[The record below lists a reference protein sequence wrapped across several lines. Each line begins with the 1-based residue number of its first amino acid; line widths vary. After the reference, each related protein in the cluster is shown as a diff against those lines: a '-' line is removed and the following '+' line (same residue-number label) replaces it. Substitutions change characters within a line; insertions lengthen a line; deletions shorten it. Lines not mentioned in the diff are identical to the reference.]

1 MFLIKLGGSVVTNKE
16 RKCTFLEKRTRRLV
30 EEMRYIEGPML
41 ITHGGGSFG
50 HDKASY
56 FRLKEGLQEELQGSD
71 IDQVQGFCEV
81 QEDMRNLNQ
90 LILGL
95 MNRAG
100 MKVVSVPTCSV
111 VTYSNFKISKI
122 DFKVF
127 DRIIDLGARP
137 MAFGDVVFDNK
148 TVFTICSADAL
159 MVELAK
165 RYRPDKAVFVT
176 DVDGLFEENP
186 DDHPN
191 ASLITEV
198 RSTKDVPKGLRTSG
212 KRKGVKDVTGG
223 MVSKTI
229 ASLKMARMG
238 VETWMVNGAVDD
250 RVGRLLK
257 GYDVVGTR
265 FVPKGPNKGGKGGP
279 KE

>member
-1 MFLIKLGGSVVTNKE
+1 MIGIPADVIVVLIN
-16 RKCTFLEKRTRRLV
+16 
-30 EEMRYIEGPML
+30 
-41 ITHGGGSFG
+41 
-50 HDKASY
+50 
-56 FRLKEGLQEELQGSD
+56 
-71 IDQVQGFCEV
+71 
-81 QEDMRNLNQ
+81 
-90 LILGL
+90 
-95 MNRAG
+95 NRDYHRAAC
-100 MKVVSVPTCSV
+100 P
-111 VTYSNFKISKI
+111 
-122 DFKVF
+122 DF
-127 DRIIDLGARP
+127 
-137 MAFGDVVFDNK
+137 
-148 TVFTICSADAL
+148 
-159 MVELAK
+159 
-165 RYRPDKAVFVT
+165 
-176 DVDGLFEENP
+176 FEENP

-265 FVPKGPNKGGKGGP
+265 FVPKGPNKGGKGGQ